1 MLEIFP
7 YKLLFILHNYELTM
21 NLSKREKA
29 SPTIFQNCN
38 VMNVV
43 YIGDI

>member
-1 MLEIFP
+1 MTKILP
-7 YKLLFILHNYELTM
+7 YKDMFILHNYELTM